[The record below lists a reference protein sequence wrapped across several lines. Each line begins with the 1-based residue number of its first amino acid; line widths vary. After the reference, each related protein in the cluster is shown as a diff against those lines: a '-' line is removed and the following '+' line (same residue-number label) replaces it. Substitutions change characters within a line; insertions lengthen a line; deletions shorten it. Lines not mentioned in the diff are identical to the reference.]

1 MDISYNWLKSYVP
14 VTASAEEFMRDMCM
28 TGTEITGFSSIA
40 DSLSNIAVGKILE
53 VNRHPNADKL
63 VVCQVE
69 IGQAEPIQ
77 IVTAATNVFVGAL
90 VPVALHNSTIW
101 GGHKITKGKL
111 RGEVSMGMFC
121 SVAELGITVNDYPG
135 AIEDGILILKE
146 GTPGQDICDLLHL
159 DDVVIEAD
167 IMTNRP
173 DCLSV
178 IGVAREAAA
187 TYRLP
192 LTVPAPVVEKTIA
205 DKTSDYLSVEV
216 KDTELCKRYMARVV
230 KNVKIEP
237 SPLWLIERLRACGV
251 RAINNIVDI
260 TNYVMLEYGQPMH
273 AFDYACLDGSH
284 IIVRRAGE
292 GEVMDTLDGT
302 QRTLNSEM
310 LVIADEKK
318 AVALAGVMGGLNS
331 EIKDTT
337 TTVVFESAN
346 FEGASVRKT
355 SNAVGLRTE
364 SSARFEKRLDPALTE
379 AALNRAC
386 QLIVELGAGEICDG
400 VIDIDNSDKA
410 VKKIALES
418 GWINSYLNTQIPE
431 EEMVS
436 ILSFLGIK
444 VEDGQVIVPSFRSDI
459 NNKYD
464 VSEEIARFYGYDN
477 IKPVLFKTDIG
488 GGGYTDEQKFENALN
503 VCMRSCGLSEA
514 VTYTFISPKAYDK
527 LRIPADS
534 PLRDCLKIKNPIGED
549 TSVMRTTVL
558 PSLLEVLGRNYSFK
572 NPEAYIY
579 EIGKVFIKTEEV
591 LPEERKI
598 LSAGIYDMSGDCDF
612 FTLKGIVEKIMADM
626 NIKEARYLPC
636 TDNPSYHPGRAAALE
651 VEGQV
656 IGVFGQIHPLVAEAY
671 GIDRPVFC
679 MEISLPALYENR
691 APEKKFKPIPKH
703 PASVRDLALICGE
716 EVYSAD
722 IIATVK
728 SAAGDILEDVKLF
741 DVYTGAQIGEGN
753 KSLAYTLT
761 FRKAEGTL
769 SDGEVE
775 AVVGKILSALEKEG
789 IKLRS

>member
-14 VTASAEEFMRDMCM
+14 VTASAADFMRDMCM
-28 TGTEITGFSSIA
+28 TGTEIKGYSSIA
-40 DSLSNIAVGKILE
+40 DVINNIAVGKILE

-69 IGQAEPIQ
+69 VGQAEPIQ
-77 IVTAATNVFVGAL
+77 IVTAATNVFPGAI

-121 SVAELGITVNDYPG
+121 SVAELGITINDYPG

-159 DDVVIEAD
+159 DDVVVEAD

-192 LTVPAPVVEKTIA
+192 MTVPAPVVSKTVS

-237 SPLWLIERLRACGV
+237 SPLWIIERLRACGV

-284 IIVRRAGE
+284 IIVRRAE
-292 GEVMDTLDGT
+292 ENEKMDTLDGN
-302 QRTLNSEM
+302 QRSLNPDM

-346 FEGASVRKT
+346 FDGASVRKA

-386 QLIVELGAGEICDG
+386 QLIVELGAGEVCEG
-400 VIDIDNSDKA
+400 VIDIDNSDKTQRT
-410 VKKIALES
+410 LPLDCQ
-418 GWINSYLNTQIPE
+418 WINTYLNTDIPE
-431 EEMVS
+431 TEMVS
-436 ILSFLGIK
+436 ILSFLGIEVK
-444 VEDGQVIVPSFRSDI
+444 DGTIYIPSFRSDLV
-459 NNKYD
+459 NKYD
-464 VSEEIARFYGYDN
+464 ISEEIARFYGYDN

-488 GGGYTDEQKFENALN
+488 GGGYTEEQKFEINLN
-503 VCMRSCGLSEA
+503 NSLRSAGLSEA

-527 LRIPADS
+527 LRLPQDS
-534 PLRDCLKIKNPIGED
+534 ALRDCLKIKNPIGED

-558 PSLLEVLGRNYSFK
+558 PSMLDVLARNYSFK

-579 EIGKVFIKTEEV
+579 EIGKVFIKNGDV

-598 LSAGIYDMSGDCDF
+598 LCAGIYDMSGECDF
-612 FTLKGIVEKIMADM
+612 FSVKGIVEKVLSDM
-626 NIKEARYLPC
+626 NIKEVKYVPC
-636 TDNPSYHPGRAAALE
+636 SDNPTYHPGRTAKVC
-651 VEGQV
+651 VEGEE
-656 IGVFGQIHPLVAEAY
+656 IGVFGQIHPLVADAY
-671 GIDRPVFC
+671 GIDKPVFC
-679 MEISLPALYENR
+679 IELGVPALYANR

-703 PASVRDLALICGE
+703 PASVRDLALICE
-716 EVYSAD
+716 DSVYSAD
-722 IIATVK
+722 IISIIKA
-728 SAAGDILEDVKLF
+728 AAGDLLEDVKLF

-761 FRKAEGTL
+761 FRKADGTL

-775 AVVGKILSALEKEG
+775 GVVSKILTALEKEN